1 MKFQRKRRLQSRQIQ
16 GLHMILD
23 GLKVQHEI
31 YSNLAEDYEGRS
43 ENVKSQAAA
52 MARCTAH
59 WAEEVQKAIDGE
71 LHY

>member
-1 MKFQRKRRLQSRQIQ
+1 
-16 GLHMILD
+16 MILD